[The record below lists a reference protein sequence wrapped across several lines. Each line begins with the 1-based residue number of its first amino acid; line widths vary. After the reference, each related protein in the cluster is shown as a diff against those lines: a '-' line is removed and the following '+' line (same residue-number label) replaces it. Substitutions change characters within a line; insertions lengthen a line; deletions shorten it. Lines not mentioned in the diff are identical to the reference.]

1 MAWDWES
8 LKVRLAFLLFHQCLM
23 TGMYML
29 GFLLLFLLHS
39 MFCSRVFFNQKGFVS
54 SAVSVQV
61 IINSHNNKA
70 VVVWFFLKI
79 LLLCVAVPDPL
90 LGVPVWHGHSRS
102 LSDTAP
108 HSAALLCADQSSN
121 PLLGVLSE
129 PLRHPLPWGPGWPWE
144 HWRHL
149 LSYRYMFHRLWACP
163 TKPVG
168 SRILGILRF
177 CVFFKQQ
184 PLLIILVFEWRL
196 S

>member
-70 VVVWFFLKI
+70 VVVWFFFLNSFTLCCSAWSIAWSSSLTRSFEIAVWYCTAFSCSPLCWPKFESSAGSSFWTASTPSPLRPRLTLRALATSLVLQVHVSSLVSLSHKTSRKSHFGYFEI
-79 LLLCVAVPDPL
+79 LCV
-90 LGVPVWHGHSRS
+90 
-102 LSDTAP
+102 
-108 HSAALLCADQSSN
+108 
-121 PLLGVLSE
+121 
-129 PLRHPLPWGPGWPWE
+129 
-144 HWRHL
+144 
-149 LSYRYMFHRLWACP
+149 F
-163 TKPVG
+163 
-168 SRILGILRF
+168 
-177 CVFFKQQ
+177 
-184 PLLIILVFEWRL
+184 
-196 S
+196 

>member
-1 MAWDWES
+1 MAWES

-29 GFLLLFLLHS
+29 GFLLLFLLHR
-39 MFCSRVFFNQKGFVS
+39 MFCSRDFFNQKDFVS
-54 SAVSVQV
+54 SAMSVQV
-61 IINSHNNKA
+61 IVNSNNL
-70 VVVWFFLKI
+70 FLI
-79 LLLCVAVPDPL
+79 HLLYVAVPDPL

-129 PLRHPLPWGPGWPWE
+129 PLWHPLPWGPGWPWE
-144 HWRHL
+144 HWWHL
-149 LSYRYMFHRLWACP
+149 LSDRYLFHRLWACP

-168 SRILGILRF
+168 SHILSILRF
-177 CVFFKQQ
+177 CCCFLNSSPCWLF
-184 PLLIILVFEWRL
+184 
-196 S
+196 